1 MAVSAD
7 IEVYGI
13 RDALRELGKIDSKYK
28 FKVINRVKAAG
39 KPMLD
44 KARENYPADP
54 VLTDSNGNVTWRT
67 TGRLGYSKKMADR
80 GVVMQVGGR
89 AFGNAYAIVTI
100 VQKNPGAA
108 MFDIAGLRD
117 GNKGKGGPRGD
128 AFLEVLNKD
137 YGRAQRGMWRNIVQ
151 IRELAGESMTKALN
165 EVMAEVNRNLVIT
178 KKAA

>member
-44 KARENYPADP
+44 KARENYPTDP

-108 MFDIAGLRD
+108 MFDIAGFAN
-117 GNKGKGGPRGD
+117 GSWSKGPKGD
-128 AFLEVLNKD
+128 AFIAKLNRE
-137 YGRAQRGMWRNIVQ
+137 YGQAQRGMWRNIVQ
-151 IRELAGESMTKALN
+151 IRELAGKSMTKALN